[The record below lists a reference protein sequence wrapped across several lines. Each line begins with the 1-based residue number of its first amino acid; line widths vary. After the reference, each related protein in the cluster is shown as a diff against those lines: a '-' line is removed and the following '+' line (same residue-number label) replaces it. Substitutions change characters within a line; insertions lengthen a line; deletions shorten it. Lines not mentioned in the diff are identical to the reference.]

1 VKKAATALMCVKCPL
16 ARFPAPQEQCY
27 GTGGLICRVDDGNV
41 GKYAGCRFGWDEDRA
56 AEEAECLEED

>member
-1 VKKAATALMCVKCPL
+1 MALICVKCPL

-27 GTGGLICRVDDGNV
+27 KMGGLICRVDDGNV
-41 GKYAGCRFGWDEDRA
+41 AKYDGCRFGWDAARV